1 MKMLEIKV
9 GRMAAMVAGAAPTRK
24 LAGERERETGTWWS
38 CHWLW
43 RRPMRGVG
51 DE

>member
-24 LAGERERETGTWWS
+24 LAGERERDRNLVELPLVVEEANEG
-38 CHWLW
+38 C
-43 RRPMRGVG
+43 R
-51 DE
+51 